1 MTIEEEEL
9 IPPSND
15 EDEETSSKSSEDEI
29 ASVKLVQ
36 SLILQDEQNNGNDQ
50 ATINLVQSLQTEET
64 KDADQAKKELSI
76 NDENFP
82 PLPSK
87 Q

>member
-50 ATINLVQSLQTEET
+50 ATINLVQTLQTEEVKNT
-64 KDADQAKKELSI
+64 EIAKKVLSI